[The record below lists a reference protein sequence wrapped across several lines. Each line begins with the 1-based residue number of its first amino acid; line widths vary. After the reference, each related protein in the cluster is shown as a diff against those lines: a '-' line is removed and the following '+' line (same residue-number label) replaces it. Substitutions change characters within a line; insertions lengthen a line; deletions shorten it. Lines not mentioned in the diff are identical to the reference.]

1 MRYLCEISYDGYLFY
16 GFQRQK
22 DKRTVCS
29 LVEEVLGKVL
39 NENIL
44 IVGASR
50 TDRGVHANSFYFHFD
65 CEKVL
70 DTEKLKVS
78 LNKLISNDIYFKNI
92 TIVNE
97 DFHARY
103 SVKSKEYIY
112 VINMGEYNPTRRNYE
127 LEYNKKINIKLLKKA
142 SKYLVGEHD
151 FKSFTSDSMGKNTV
165 RRVNYIKFKKNKEL
179 LIISIEAN
187 GFLKY
192 MIRNIIGLFL
202 EINENKKTP
211 IMTKEILESK
221 DRTKLGIKA
230 PSSGLYLNKIKY

>member
-29 LVEEVLGKVL
+29 LVEEVLSKVL
-39 NENIL
+39 NENTL
-44 IVGASR
+44 ITGASR

-70 DTEKLKVS
+70 DTEKLKAS

-165 RRVNYIKFKKNKEL
+165 RKVNYIKFKKNKNL

>member
-29 LVEEVLGKVL
+29 LVEEVLRKVL

-103 SVKSKEYIY
+103 SVKSKEYVY

-165 RRVNYIKFKKNKEL
+165 RKVNYIKFKKNKNL

>member
-29 LVEEVLGKVL
+29 LVEEVLRKVL

-103 SVKSKEYIY
+103 SVKSKEYVY

-142 SKYLVGEHD
+142 SKYLVGERD
-151 FKSFTSDSMGKNTV
+151 FKSFTSDSMGKNTI
-165 RRVNYIKFKKNKEL
+165 RRINYIKFKKNKEL

>member
-16 GFQRQK
+16 GFQKQK

-29 LVEEVLGKVL
+29 LVEEVLSKVL

-44 IVGASR
+44 ITGASR

-70 DTEKLKVS
+70 DTEKLKAS

-103 SVKSKEYIY
+103 SVKSKEYVY

-151 FKSFTSDSMGKNTV
+151 FKSFTSDSMGKSTV

>member
-29 LVEEVLGKVL
+29 LVEEVLRKVL

-70 DTEKLKVS
+70 DTEKLKAS

-103 SVKSKEYIY
+103 SVKSKEYVY

>member
-103 SVKSKEYIY
+103 SVKSKEYVY

-151 FKSFTSDSMGKNTV
+151 FKSFTSDSMGKNTI
-165 RRVNYIKFKKNKEL
+165 RRINYIKFKKNKEL

>member
-16 GFQRQK
+16 GFQKQK

-29 LVEEVLGKVL
+29 LVEEVFSKVL

-44 IVGASR
+44 ITGASR

-65 CEKVL
+65 SDKVL
-70 DTEKLKVS
+70 DTKKLKTS

-92 TIVNE
+92 TTVNE

-165 RRVNYIKFKKNKEL
+165 RKVNYIKFKKNKNL

>member
-165 RRVNYIKFKKNKEL
+165 RKVNYIKFKKNKEL

>member
-29 LVEEVLGKVL
+29 LVEEVLRKVL

-70 DTEKLKVS
+70 DTEKLKAS

-165 RRVNYIKFKKNKEL
+165 RKVNYIKFKKNKNL

>member
-16 GFQRQK
+16 GFQKQK

-29 LVEEVLGKVL
+29 LVEEVLSKVL

-44 IVGASR
+44 ITGASR

-65 CEKVL
+65 SDKVL
-70 DTEKLKVS
+70 DTKKLKTS

-92 TIVNE
+92 TTVNE

-103 SVKSKEYIY
+103 SVKSKEYVY

-142 SKYLVGEHD
+142 SKYLIGEHD

-165 RRVNYIKFKKNKEL
+165 RKVNYIKFKKNKEL

>member
-29 LVEEVLGKVL
+29 LVEEVLSKVL

-44 IVGASR
+44 ITGASR

-97 DFHARY
+97 SFHARY

-151 FKSFTSDSMGKNTV
+151 FKSFTSDSTGKNTV

-230 PSSGLYLNKIKY
+230 PASGLYLNKIKY

>member
-29 LVEEVLGKVL
+29 LVEEVLRKVL

-70 DTEKLKVS
+70 DTEKLKAS

-165 RRVNYIKFKKNKEL
+165 RRINYIKFKKNKEL

>member
-29 LVEEVLGKVL
+29 LVEEVLSKVL

-44 IVGASR
+44 ITGASR

-92 TIVNE
+92 TIVSLEN
-97 DFHARY
+97 
-103 SVKSKEYIY
+103 
-112 VINMGEYNPTRRNYE
+112 NY
-127 LEYNKKINIKLLKKA
+127 
-142 SKYLVGEHD
+142 
-151 FKSFTSDSMGKNTV
+151 T
-165 RRVNYIKFKKNKEL
+165 
-179 LIISIEAN
+179 IISKSTNPVIHFVIQNQRLIEA
-187 GFLKY
+187 
-192 MIRNIIGLFL
+192 I
-202 EINENKKTP
+202 ENFKP
-211 IMTKEILESK
+211 LIKE
-221 DRTKLGIKA
+221 
-230 PSSGLYLNKIKY
+230 

>member
-29 LVEEVLGKVL
+29 LVEEVLRKVL

-70 DTEKLKVS
+70 DTEKLKTS

-97 DFHARY
+97 NFHARY
-103 SVKSKEYIY
+103 SVKSKEYVY

>member
-29 LVEEVLGKVL
+29 LVEEVLRKVL

-103 SVKSKEYIY
+103 SVKSKEYVY

-142 SKYLVGEHD
+142 SKYLIGEHD
-151 FKSFTSDSMGKNTV
+151 FKSFTSDSMGKNTI
-165 RRVNYIKFKKNKEL
+165 RRINYIKFKKNKNL

-230 PSSGLYLNKIKY
+230 PASGLYLNKIKY

>member
-29 LVEEVLGKVL
+29 LVEEVLSKVL

-70 DTEKLKVS
+70 DTEKLKTS

-103 SVKSKEYIY
+103 SVKSKEYVY

-165 RRVNYIKFKKNKEL
+165 RRINYIKFKKNKEL

>member
-29 LVEEVLGKVL
+29 LVEEELRKVL

-103 SVKSKEYIY
+103 SVKSKEYVY

-165 RRVNYIKFKKNKEL
+165 RRVNYIKFKKNKNL

>member
-29 LVEEVLGKVL
+29 LVEEVLRKVL

-70 DTEKLKVS
+70 DTEKLKIS

-103 SVKSKEYIY
+103 SVKSKEYVY

-151 FKSFTSDSMGKNTV
+151 FKSFTSDSMGKNTI
-165 RRVNYIKFKKNKEL
+165 RRINYIKFKKNKEL

>member
-16 GFQRQK
+16 GFQSQK

-29 LVEEVLGKVL
+29 LVEEVLRKVL

-65 CEKVL
+65 CEKAL

-103 SVKSKEYIY
+103 SVKSKEYVY

-165 RRVNYIKFKKNKEL
+165 RRINYIKFKKNKEL

>member
-29 LVEEVLGKVL
+29 LVEEVLSKVL

-44 IVGASR
+44 ITGASR

-103 SVKSKEYIY
+103 SVKSKEYVY

-165 RRVNYIKFKKNKEL
+165 RRINYIKFKKNKEL

-230 PSSGLYLNKIKY
+230 PASGLYLNKIKY

>member
-16 GFQRQK
+16 GFQKQK

-29 LVEEVLGKVL
+29 LVEEVLSKVL

-44 IVGASR
+44 ITGASR

-103 SVKSKEYIY
+103 SVKSKEYLY

>member
-29 LVEEVLGKVL
+29 LVEEVLSKVL
-39 NENIL
+39 NENTL
-44 IVGASR
+44 ITGASR
-50 TDRGVHANSFYFHFD
+50 TDRGVHANSFFFHFD

-103 SVKSKEYIY
+103 SVKSKEYVY

-142 SKYLVGEHD
+142 SKYLVGEHN

>member
-29 LVEEVLGKVL
+29 LVEEVLSKVL
-39 NENIL
+39 NENTL
-44 IVGASR
+44 ITGASR

-70 DTEKLKVS
+70 DTEKLKAS

-103 SVKSKEYIY
+103 SVKSKEYVY

>member
-103 SVKSKEYIY
+103 SVKSKEYVY

-142 SKYLVGEHD
+142 GKYLVGEHD
-151 FKSFTSDSMGKNTV
+151 FKSFTSDSMGKNTI
-165 RRVNYIKFKKNKEL
+165 RRINYIKFKKTKEL

-230 PSSGLYLNKIKY
+230 PASGLYLNKIKY

>member
-16 GFQRQK
+16 GFQKQK

-29 LVEEVLGKVL
+29 LVEEVLSKVL

-44 IVGASR
+44 ITGASR

-65 CEKVL
+65 SDKVL
-70 DTEKLKVS
+70 DTKKLKTS

-92 TIVNE
+92 TTVNE

-151 FKSFTSDSMGKNTV
+151 FKSFTSDSMGKNTI
-165 RRVNYIKFKKNKEL
+165 RRINYIKFKKNKEL

>member
-29 LVEEVLGKVL
+29 LVEEVLRKVL

-44 IVGASR
+44 ITGASR

-97 DFHARY
+97 NFHARY
-103 SVKSKEYIY
+103 SVKSKEYVY

>member
-29 LVEEVLGKVL
+29 LVEEVLRKVL

-103 SVKSKEYIY
+103 SVKSKEYVY

-151 FKSFTSDSMGKNTV
+151 FKSFTSDSMGKNTI
-165 RRVNYIKFKKNKEL
+165 RRINYIKFKKNKEL

>member
-29 LVEEVLGKVL
+29 LVEEVLRKVL

-103 SVKSKEYIY
+103 SVKSKEYVY

-142 SKYLVGEHD
+142 SKYLVGEND
-151 FKSFTSDSMGKNTV
+151 FKSFTSDSTGKNTV
-165 RRVNYIKFKKNKEL
+165 RKVNYIKFKKNKNL

>member
-29 LVEEVLGKVL
+29 LVEEVLRKVL

-44 IVGASR
+44 ITGASR

-92 TIVNE
+92 TTVNE

>member
-29 LVEEVLGKVL
+29 LVEEVLRKVL

-70 DTEKLKVS
+70 DTEKLKAS

-103 SVKSKEYIY
+103 SVKSKEYVY

-151 FKSFTSDSMGKNTV
+151 FKSFTSDSMGKSTV

>member
-29 LVEEVLGKVL
+29 LVEEVLRKVL

-44 IVGASR
+44 ITGASR

-70 DTEKLKVS
+70 DTEKLKAS

-151 FKSFTSDSMGKNTV
+151 FKSFTSDSMGKNTI
-165 RRVNYIKFKKNKEL
+165 RRINYIKFKKNKEL

>member
-29 LVEEVLGKVL
+29 LVEEVLRKVL

-70 DTEKLKVS
+70 DTEKLKAS
-78 LNKLISNDIYFKNI
+78 LNKIISNDIYFKNI

-103 SVKSKEYIY
+103 SVKSKEYLY

-165 RRVNYIKFKKNKEL
+165 RRINYIKFKKNKEL

>member
-29 LVEEVLGKVL
+29 LVEEVLRKVL

-103 SVKSKEYIY
+103 NVKSKEYVY

-165 RRVNYIKFKKNKEL
+165 RKVNYIKFKKNKNL

>member
-29 LVEEVLGKVL
+29 LVEEVLSKVL

-44 IVGASR
+44 ITGASR

-165 RRVNYIKFKKNKEL
+165 RRINYIKFKRNRDL